1 MARKYDTRITAVR
14 CKVCGVY
21 TVGPEYGMCPKCIK
35 PPVHLEATGDHRSV
49 EVLKSTGFRPGAK
62 FTLVEAE
69 AMLKDGIW
77 PLGTVI
83 RMGGEIVA
91 VCGVGKHYR
100 EPADKLPRQ
109 WTRRLA

>member
-1 MARKYDTRITAVR
+1 MARKHDTRITAVR

-21 TVGPEYGMCPKCIK
+21 TVGPEYGMCPKCIQ
-35 PPVHLEATGDHRSV
+35 PPVPPHADRDQRSV
-49 EVLKSTGFRPGAK
+49 EVLKSKEFRPGAK

-91 VCGVGKHYR
+91 VCGKGRFYR

-109 WTRRLA
+109 WTRTI